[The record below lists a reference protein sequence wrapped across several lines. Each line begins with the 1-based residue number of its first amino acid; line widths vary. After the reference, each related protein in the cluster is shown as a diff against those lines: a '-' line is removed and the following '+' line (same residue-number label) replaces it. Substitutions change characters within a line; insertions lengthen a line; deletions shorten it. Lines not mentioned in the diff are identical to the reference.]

1 MFINSLYKAKIV
13 NRVNHIKR
21 SFVALVVITQY
32 LFLLCV
38 GSLNAQQRGLMNQ
51 SQDDERSLMMDN
63 SAIQDAYLGR
73 SNNTS
78 VFNVSTPSRAGV
90 SRNYFQDFNVNQAGL
105 IINNSIYGG
114 DSSLSGEYVSGN
126 SNLFGGTARIV
137 LSEVTGSNASSLRG
151 GVEMLGQRAEFI
163 LANSLGIDCDGCS
176 FMNMSRVALTTG
188 QVLLGTDRTKVILM
202 LLREY
207 SQV

>member
-73 SNNTS
+73 
-78 VFNVSTPSRAGV
+78 
-90 SRNYFQDFNVNQAGL
+90 
-105 IINNSIYGG
+105 
-114 DSSLSGEYVSGN
+114 
-126 SNLFGGTARIV
+126 
-137 LSEVTGSNASSLRG
+137 
-151 GVEMLGQRAEFI
+151 
-163 LANSLGIDCDGCS
+163 
-176 FMNMSRVALTTG
+176 
-188 QVLLGTDRTKVILM
+188 K
-202 LLREY
+202 
-207 SQV
+207 